1 VAPRSVNDAPPDV
14 SSTSTTHTE
23 EPTTSGGVH
32 ETALHPVT
40 KTSQMGVHTPV
51 RYRTVRLGVDT
62 ASVDDL
68 HVAAGQPPHGII
80 LTVVDLDDRDRF
92 V

>member
-1 VAPRSVNDAPPDV
+1 
-14 SSTSTTHTE
+14 
-23 EPTTSGGVH
+23 
-32 ETALHPVT
+32 
-40 KTSQMGVHTPV
+40 MGVHTPV